1 MDSLCQIVSQRLE
14 EGATNPGG
22 KQQQQQQQQQQ
33 QSFNTQTDK
42 RSI

>member
-22 KQQQQQQQQQQ
+22 KHQQQQQQQ
-33 QSFNTQTDK
+33 QSFNTQTDT

>member
-22 KQQQQQQQQQQ
+22 KHQQQQQQQQ
-33 QSFNTQTDK
+33 QSFNTQTDT